1 MALPQLKE
9 DARYTYAD
17 LLEWDEDVRAELHD
31 GELVMMSPP
40 VTRHQRVLTE
50 LIFQIRTYL
59 EGKSCLV
66 FAAPFGVRLF
76 PKKDKSD
83 DTVFEPDIV
92 VICDEEKLDERGCN
106 GPPDLVIEITSPST
120 AKYDRIYKLRKYQK
134 AGVREYWIVD
144 PETKSVQVCT
154 LENGRYVTSVYDET
168 DKIPVFVLGPAAEA
182 REGRGARGEPSP
194 QNGSVAVPPPA
205 GCEVDLAGVFAE

>member
-9 DARYTYAD
+9 EARYTYAD

-31 GELVMMSPP
+31 GEAIMMSPP
-40 VTRHQRVLTE
+40 LTKHQSVSGE
-50 LIFQIRTYL
+50 LFFQIRTYL
-59 EGKSCLV
+59 EGKTCKV

-92 VICDEEKLDERGCN
+92 VICDSEKLDERGSN
-106 GPPDLVIEITSPST
+106 GPPDLVIEIISPST

-144 PETKSVQVCT
+144 PETKTVQVCI
-154 LENGRYVTSVYDET
+154 LENGRYVVSVYDET
-168 DKIPVFVLGPAAEA
+168 DKAP
-182 REGRGARGEPSP
+182 
-194 QNGSVAVPPPA
+194 VAVLE
-205 GCEVDLAGVFAE
+205 GCEIDLAGVFVV